1 MANNFERQVVTLA
14 NFGVDC
20 LVCADEGTI
29 PASALTLSYVIPKG
43 KVITGVILRN
53 MKNNLAGGGN
63 ITIKAGATTLGSAFT
78 GSAVKGTSVIQ
89 VLETPVVLTADSN
102 IVVTPSSAITAGDLD
117 VIILYV

>member
-20 LVCADEGTI
+20 LVCADNAAI
-29 PASALTLSYVIPKG
+29 PAAALELSYVIPKG

-53 MKNNLAGGGN
+53 MKDNLAGGGSV
-63 ITIKAGATTLGSAFT
+63 TIKAGSTTLGSAFT
-78 GSAVKGTSVIQ
+78 ASNVKGTSVAQ
-89 VLETPVVLTADSN
+89 FLDSPVVLTADAN
-102 IVVTPSSAITAGDLD
+102 VVVSPSAAITAGDLD

>member
-20 LVCADEGTI
+20 LVCADEAPI
-29 PASALTLSYVIPKG
+29 PAAALTLSYVIPKG

-53 MKNNLAGGGN
+53 MKNNLAGGGTV
-63 ITIKAGATTLGSAFT
+63 TIKAGATALGSGFT
-78 GSAVKGTSVIQ
+78 AADVKGTSVVQI
-89 VLETPVVLTADSN
+89 LSTPVVLTADSN
-102 IVVTPSSAITAGDLD
+102 IVVTPSAAITAGDLD